1 MIKLDKTIP
10 LPGPAAMLGRPRKYP
25 VDRMRK
31 GHSFLVT
38 TPNERS
44 SALIAARRVGIVATS
59 RAVAGGFRIWRVM

>member
-1 MIKLDKTIP
+1 MIKLDKTVP
-10 LPGPAAMLGRPRKYP
+10 LPGPVESGRPRKYP

-38 TPNERS
+38 TPSERS
-44 SALIAARRVGIVATS
+44 SALIAAHRVGIVATS